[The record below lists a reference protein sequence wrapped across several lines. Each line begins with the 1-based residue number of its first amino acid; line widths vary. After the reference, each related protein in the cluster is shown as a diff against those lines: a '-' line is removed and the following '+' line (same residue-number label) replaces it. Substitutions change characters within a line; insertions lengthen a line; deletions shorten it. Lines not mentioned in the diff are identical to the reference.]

1 MINEEKVRAMNR
13 LALYEHGKGKKYLP
27 VSKYYRTDYVGL
39 ALIKNLF
46 LITIGYFLILAV
58 LAVYFSEYLMNNIH
72 RMDLRALGIYLG
84 AGYVILMGVYMLI
97 TLIIYNVKYYR
108 AKKSVKEY
116 YGQLTRLEKMYL
128 RESRKNQSRSSQIQ
142 FQAARQ
148 MRTGGHR
155 K

>member
-1 MINEEKVRAMNR
+1 MINEEKVKAMNR
-13 LALYEHGKGKKYLP
+13 LALYEQGKGKKVLP
-27 VSKYYRTDYVGL
+27 ISRYYRTDYVGQ

-46 LITIGYFLILAV
+46 LVTIGYFLILAV

-72 RMDLRALGIYLG
+72 RMDLRALTIYLV
-84 AGYVILMGVYMLI
+84 AGYIILMGIYMFI

-116 YGQLTRLEKMYL
+116 YSQLTRLEKMYMRDKKKTQL
-128 RESRKNQSRSSQIQ
+128 RD
-142 FQAARQ
+142 
-148 MRTGGHR
+148 RTGGHR